1 MAIDWMTID
10 KAKGNGDTTLGVSAN
25 ANAATSS
32 RNARIKITSTD
43 GSIVKYVSVIQEG
56 KGEENYL
63 SIIPQYLEFSREES
77 NAYVSIETNLY
88 MWRATTNDNWITFPQ
103 GQTGL
108 EKGET
113 LRVKVYENTTGS
125 DRNGVITITAS
136 DVYGET
142 KIIKTINV
150 VQYANKEVH
159 YFTIDPYYMSLE
171 PKAYLTENYDEC
183 VILIYATDEWT
194 VSVDADWITEDTEHR
209 TNYQYVFEVSENTGP
224 SRTAHISFYVNGV
237 LQRTAVIEQK
247 EAYPINYIEY
257 TTTDGKKIKYD
268 GYLSVGNPQA
278 SHTFENGVG
287 KIYGTKEITDLSSDF
302 AYMYGVNEYP
312 KLKTVRLPST
322 LKTISCHL
330 FFRCAD
336 LESVVIPDSV
346 ESMGTDCFASCIK
359 LTSVKLPSSLTV
371 VSNNLF
377 IGCTSLSSVTIPD
390 SVVKLDAG
398 AFERCTALKTLRIPK
413 NVKEIAI
420 HCFEG
425 SGIVSLTLPE
435 NLETIGESA
444 FIRCDALE
452 SITIPNKVK
461 TIEELTFAHCAALKS
476 ITISSSSSSLTSI
489 KRQAFLNTSSLKE
502 ITLPSNVKELGSQ
515 VFDGSGLYTVYS
527 YNPTAPTLYQT
538 TILNEE
544 TFANCKATILHY
556 PSGSDYSKWKRRFDE
571 DNMIAD
577 L

>member
-10 KAKGNGDTTLGVSAN
+10 KAKGNGDTTLGVSVN
-25 ANAATSS
+25 ANGATSS

-56 KGEENYL
+56 KENYL
-63 SIIPQYLEFSREES
+63 SIIPQNLEFSREES

-88 MWRATTNDNWITFPQ
+88 MWRATTNDDWITFPQ

-159 YFTIDPYYMSLE
+159 YFTIDPYYMSLK
-171 PKAYLTENYDEC
+171 PKAYLEENYEAC
-183 VILIYATDEWT
+183 AILIYATDEWT
-194 VSVDADWITEDTEHR
+194 VSVDADWITEVTEQR

-224 SRTAHISFYVNGV
+224 SRTAHINFYVNGV
-237 LQRTAVIEQK
+237 LQRTAVIEQE
-247 EAYPINYIEY
+247 EAYSINYIEY

-268 GYLSVGNPQA
+268 TYLGAGNPQA

-287 KIYGTKEITDLSSDF
+287 KIYGTKEITDLNSNFD
-302 AYMYGVNEYP
+302 YMYRVDEYP

-322 LKTISCHL
+322 LKTISAHL

-346 ESMGTDCFASCIK
+346 ESMRGDCFASCIK
-359 LTSVKLPSSLTV
+359 LASVKLPSSLTV
-371 VSNNLF
+371 VSNHLF

-390 SVVKLDAG
+390 SVVKLEAG

-413 NVKEIAI
+413 NVKEIGI
-420 HCFEG
+420 HCFQG

-444 FIRCDALE
+444 FISCTALE

-461 TIEELTFAHCAALKS
+461 TIEKFTFAHCTALKS

-489 KRQAFLNTSSLKE
+489 KKQAFLNTSSLKE

-515 VFDGSGLYTVYS
+515 VFYGSGLYTVYS

-538 TILNEE
+538 TILNEF
-544 TFANCKATILHY
+544 TFEKCKATILHY
-556 PSGSDYSKWKRRFDE
+556 PSGSDYSKWRQRFNE

>member
-1 MAIDWMTID
+1 MAIDWITID

-56 KGEENYL
+56 KEENYL
-63 SIIPQYLEFSREES
+63 SIIPQNLEFSKEES

-88 MWRATTNDNWITFPQ
+88 MWRATTNDDWITFPQ

-171 PKAYLTENYDEC
+171 PKAYLTENNEAC
-183 VILIYATDEWT
+183 AILIYSTDEWT
-194 VSVDADWITEDTEHR
+194 VSVDADWIIEDTEHR

-247 EAYPINYIEY
+247 EAYSINYIEY
-257 TTTDGKKIKYD
+257 TTTDGKKINYD
-268 GYLSVGNPQA
+268 AYLGAGNPQA

-287 KIYGTKEITDLSSDF
+287 KIYGTKEITDLNSPFS
-302 AYMYGVNEYP
+302 YMYGVNEYP

-322 LKTISCHL
+322 LKTISCGL
-330 FFRCAD
+330 FGRCAD
-336 LESVVIPDSV
+336 LESVEIPDSV
-346 ESMGTDCFASCIK
+346 ESIGGDCFWDCVI

-371 VSNNLF
+371 VSYNLF

-390 SVVKLDAG
+390 SVVKLESG

-413 NVKEIAI
+413 NVKEIGQ
-420 HCFEG
+420 HCFDG

-444 FIRCDALE
+444 FIHCADLE

-461 TIEELTFAHCAALKS
+461 TIEELTFAYCSALKS

-489 KRQAFLNTSSLKE
+489 KRHSFLNTSSLKE
-502 ITLPSNVKELGSQ
+502 ITLPSTVAEMGSQ
-515 VFDGSGLYTVYS
+515 VFDNSGVYTVYS

-538 TILNEE
+538 TILNEY
-544 TFANCKATILHY
+544 TFANSNATILHY
-556 PSGSDYSKWKRRFDE
+556 PSGSDYSKWKQRFSE

>member
-1 MAIDWMTID
+1 MAIDWTTID
-10 KAKGNGDTTLGVSAN
+10 KAKGNGDITLGVSTTAN
-25 ANAATSS
+25 GATSS

-56 KGEENYL
+56 KENYL
-63 SIIPQYLEFSREES
+63 LITPQNLEFSKEES

-88 MWRATTNDNWITFPQ
+88 MWRATTNDDWIIFPQ
-103 GQTGL
+103 GQTGT

-125 DRNGVITITAS
+125 DRNGVITITAT
-136 DVYGET
+136 DAYGET

-159 YFTIDPYYMSLE
+159 YFTIDPYYMSLK
-171 PKAYLTENYDEC
+171 PKAYLTENYEAC
-183 VILIYATDEWT
+183 AILIYSTDEWT
-194 VSVDADWITEDTEHR
+194 VSVDVDWITEVTEQR
-209 TNYQYVFEVSENTGP
+209 KIYQYVFEVSENTGS
-224 SRTAHISFYVNGV
+224 SRTGHINFYVNGV

-247 EAYPINYIEY
+247 EGYSINYIEY
-257 TTTDGKKIKYD
+257 TTTDGKKINYD
-268 GYLSVGNPQA
+268 AYLGAGNPQA

-287 KIYGTKEITDLSSDF
+287 KIYGTKEITDLNSDF
-302 AYMYGVNEYP
+302 SYMYGVNEYP
-312 KLKTVRLPST
+312 NLKTVRLPST
-322 LKTISCHL
+322 LKTISCAL
-330 FFRCAD
+330 FGRCLA
-336 LESVVIPDSV
+336 LESVEIPDSV
-346 ESMGTDCFASCIK
+346 ESIGKNCFGDCVN
-359 LTSVKLPSSLTV
+359 LTSVKLPNSLTV

-390 SVVKLDAG
+390 SVVKLDGG

-413 NVKEIAI
+413 NVKEIAK
-420 HCFEG
+420 HCFDG

-435 NLETIGESA
+435 NLEIIGESA
-444 FIRCDALE
+444 FIHCAALE

-461 TIEELTFAHCAALKS
+461 TIEELTFAYCSALKS

-489 KRQAFLNTSSLKE
+489 KRKAFLNTGLKE
-502 ITLPSNVKELGSQ
+502 ITLPSTVAEMGSQ
-515 VFDGSGLYTVYS
+515 VFDGSGVYTVYS

-538 TILNEE
+538 TTMNEY
-544 TFANCKATILHY
+544 TFANSNATILHY
-556 PSGSDYSKWKRRFDE
+556 PSGSDYSKWKQQFLE
-571 DNMIAD
+571 NNMIAD

>member
-10 KAKGNGDTTLGVSAN
+10 KAKGNGDITLGVSAN

-56 KGEENYL
+56 KENYL
-63 SIIPQYLEFSREES
+63 SIIPQNLEFSKEES

-88 MWRATTNDNWITFPQ
+88 MWRATTNDDWITFPQ

-136 DVYGET
+136 DAYGET

-171 PKAYLTENYDEC
+171 PKAYLTENYEGC
-183 VILIYATDEWT
+183 VILIYSTDEWT
-194 VSVDADWITEDTEHR
+194 VSVDADWIIEDTESR
-209 TNYQYVFEVSENTGP
+209 TNYQYVFEVSENTGS

-247 EAYPINYIEY
+247 EAYSINYIEY
-257 TTTDGKKIKYD
+257 TTTDGKKINYD
-268 GYLSVGNPQA
+268 AYLGAGNPQA

-287 KIYGTKEITDLSSDF
+287 KIYGTKEITDLYTDF
-302 AYMYGVNEYP
+302 SYMYGVNEYP
-312 KLKTVRLPST
+312 KLKTVRLPNT
-322 LKTISCHL
+322 LKTIGCSL

-346 ESMGTDCFASCIK
+346 ESIGTDCFANCIK

-377 IGCTSLSSVTIPD
+377 IGCTALSSVTIPD

-413 NVKEIAI
+413 NVKEIAND
-420 HCFEG
+420 CFDR

-435 NLETIGESA
+435 NLETIGKSA
-444 FIRCDALE
+444 FIQCAALE

-461 TIEELTFAHCAALKS
+461 TIEELTFAYCTALKS
-476 ITISSSSSSLTSI
+476 ITLSSSLTSI
-489 KRQAFLNTSSLKE
+489 KRKAFLNTKSLKE
-502 ITLPSNVKELGSQ
+502 ITLPSTVAEMGSQ
-515 VFDGSGLYTVYS
+515 VFYHSEVYTVYS

-538 TILNEE
+538 TIINEH
-544 TFANCKATILHY
+544 TFADSKATILHY
-556 PSGSDYSKWKRRFDE
+556 PSGSDYSRWKQQFLE